1 MKNLIQNFPAHLQEA
16 LQIIEQTTLQTP
28 PRPIEQVVITG
39 LGGSGI
45 GGSIVADLAEAQAQ
59 VPVWVNKGYQLP
71 GFVNENTLLITCS
84 YSGNTEETLQAFEE
98 AVQRKAHIACITSG
112 GTLARRAEELNLN
125 CLQMQGGNP
134 PRSMLG
140 FSLAF
145 LCHLLEFYR
154 IVNLKSSNTIKEV
167 TALLQKEQA
176 DIEKNA
182 EQMAHKL
189 AGKICALYAADGLG
203 GVAARCRQQWNEN
216 SKMLAWDGVVPE
228 MNHNE
233 LVGWEGGTAHYAALF
248 LRSDYEYK
256 RNAKRIE
263 INKEIISSKTPHCH
277 EIWGRGSTLLAQAL
291 YLIHYG
297 DWISYYL
304 SEINQVDILDISSI
318 DFLKSELAKIPG

>member
-1 MKNLIQNFPAHLQEA
+1 MKNLIQSFPTHLQEA
-16 LQIIEQTTLQTP
+16 LQIIERTTLQAP
-28 PRPIEQVVITG
+28 DKPIKQVVITG

-45 GGSIVADLAEAQAQ
+45 GGSIVADLAEAAAT

-71 GFVNENTLLITCS
+71 GFVNENTLLIACS

-98 AVQRKAHIACITSG
+98 AVRRKALIACITSG
-112 GTLARRAEELNLN
+112 GTLAQRIKELNLN
-125 CLQMQGGNP
+125 SLQMEGGNP

-140 FSLAF
+140 FSLTF
-145 LCHLLEFYR
+145 LCHLLEFYK
-154 IVNLKSSNTIKEV
+154 IVDLKAHATIKESM
-167 TALLQKEQA
+167 ALLQKNQEEIMHQGEELA
-176 DIEKNA
+176 R
-182 EQMAHKL
+182 KL

-233 LVGWEGGTAHYAALF
+233 LVGWEGGSAHYAALF
-248 LRSDYEYK
+248 LRSEYEYS

-263 INKEIISSKTPHCH
+263 INKQIIASKTIHCH
-277 EIWGRGSTLLAQAL
+277 EIWGKGGSILAQAL

-318 DFLKSELAKIPG
+318 DFLKSELSKIPR